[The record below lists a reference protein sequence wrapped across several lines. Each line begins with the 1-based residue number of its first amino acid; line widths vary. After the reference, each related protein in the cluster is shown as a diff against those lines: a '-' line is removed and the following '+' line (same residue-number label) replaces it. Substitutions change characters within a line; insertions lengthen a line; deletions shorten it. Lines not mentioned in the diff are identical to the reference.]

1 MKERLIEFWRSK
13 GIDERLIEAF
23 REVPRESFIDKA
35 DVELAY
41 ADHPLE
47 IGEGQTISQPTTI
60 MLMLQ
65 ALELKKG
72 DKVLEIGAGSG
83 YNAAL
88 IAQLASKV
96 YTVEYSEKLTQ
107 MAEENLKR
115 LEIDNVEVI
124 QGDGSQGYP
133 KEAPYDKIIVTAAAP
148 QIPWPLL
155 DQLKDGGILVIPVGE
170 YTQKMIRARKDGD
183 VSYEE
188 LGYFQFV
195 PLQGKFGFDVCA

>member
-13 GIDERLIEAF
+13 GMDEKLIDAF
-23 REVPRESFIDKA
+23 RKVPRESFIGRA

-72 DKVLEIGAGSG
+72 DKVLEVGAGSG
-83 YNAAL
+83 YNSAL

-96 YTVEYSEKLTQ
+96 YTIEYNERLTRFAQENLEKL
-107 MAEENLKR
+107 
-115 LEIDNVEVI
+115 EIENVEVI
-124 QGDGSQGYP
+124 KGDGSQGYP

-148 QIPWPLL
+148 QVPWPLIE
-155 DQLKDGGILVIPVGE
+155 QLKEGGIMVIPVGE

-195 PLQGKFGFDVCA
+195 PLQGKYGF